1 MVSTFRNIMD
11 GIHYDKIADK
21 LIQFNSKLPSERDL
35 VDIHAK
41 EWVWEMKILI
51 QQMLI
56 AVDNLAIRD
65 EKGFL
70 R

>member
-1 MVSTFRNIMD
+1 MYTANRHIMD
-11 GIHYDKIADK
+11 TIHYDKIADK
-21 LIQFNSKLPSERDL
+21 LIQFNSKLPPEGNL

>member
-1 MVSTFRNIMD
+1 MD
-11 GIHYDKIADK
+11 AIHYDKIADK
-21 LIQFNSKLPSERDL
+21 LIQFNSKLPKDVDL
-35 VDIHAK
+35 ECMHAK
-41 EWVWEMKILI
+41 DWVKEMKTLI
-51 QQMLI
+51 ESMLI

>member
-1 MVSTFRNIMD
+1 MGRIMD
-11 GIHYDKIADK
+11 AIHYDKIADK
-21 LIQFNSKLPSERDL
+21 LIQFHSKLPMSDDL
-35 VDIHAK
+35 QDIHAQD
-41 EWVWEMKILI
+41 WVLEMKDLI
-51 QQMLI
+51 EKMLT